1 MSSHVLTMSG
11 RSLRLARRNIDTVI
25 TALALP
31 VIIML
36 LFVYLFG
43 GASRTGSG
51 AGYASFV
58 VPGVLVL
65 CASFSSSV
73 TAVSVSADMS
83 GAMIDRLRSMDIGG
97 PALLAGHVAASL
109 VRNAAS
115 TTLVIG
121 VALMIG
127 FHPAASPVDWA
138 LALAMLF
145 AFVLAISWVA
155 AALGL
160 VARSPEAAQGLTFV
174 LIFLP
179 YASSGFVPIS
189 TMPSWLQTFS
199 AHQPVTPVID
209 TIRGLMLGTPV
220 GCSPWVA
227 LGWCA
232 GIVVVSGCASSA
244 LFRRRTA

>member
-1 MSSHVLTMSG
+1 MLGPARRRPLVSSHVLTMSG

-43 GASRTGSG
+43 GAIRTGSG

-232 GIVVVSGCASSA
+232 GIVVVS
-244 LFRRRTA
+244 